1 MRARLRRQLD
11 SHIIMSGSPEQVRE
25 VAQVLSRLVSHRQ
38 LVGHRPKPGKSKPHE
53 AQKASVPLTSQ
64 EALQQAQ
71 AEGLLVPKNK
81 TGYFGV
87 TVDKRGRAKPYK
99 AQLKRE
105 GGMVTLGCFATAEE
119 AALCVARTPEGKAA
133 AAAQATAA
141 AQPIPLLRSQEA
153 RRQAQAEGLTL
164 RVAKNGTGFLGV
176 RLDKPGQPKPYQAR
190 VTRGGKVVSLG
201 HFVTAEEAAL
211 CVARPNQQPCNPKKQ
226 SAFAMAAL
234 DRAAEARKA
243 AAASMTALHAPAE
256 GLTLL
261 EEAIARRAAPP
272 AVQGVAA
279 VDAVEE
285 RADESVEDR
294 SKRQRT
300 T

>member
-1 MRARLRRQLD
+1 
-11 SHIIMSGSPEQVRE
+11 MSGSPEQVRE
-25 VAQVLSRLVSHRQ
+25 VAQVLTLLVAHRQ
-38 LVGHRPKPGKSKPHE
+38 KVGHRPKPGKSKPHE
-53 AQKASVPLTSQ
+53 PPPVPLTSQ

-141 AQPIPLLRSQEA
+141 AQPTPLLRSQEA

-190 VTRGGKVVSLG
+190 VTRNGKVVSLG
-201 HFVTAEEAAL
+201 HFVTAEEASL
-211 CVARPNQQPCNPKKQ
+211 CVARPNQQPCNRQ
-226 SAFAMAAL
+226 AVAAL
-234 DRAAEARKA
+234 ERAAEARKA
-243 AAASMTALHAPAE
+243 AASITALHAPAE
-256 GLTLL
+256 GLSLL
-261 EEAIARRAAPP
+261 EEAIAQRTALPE
-272 AVQGVAA
+272 VQAVAA
-279 VDAVEE
+279 VGGGEE
-285 RADESVEDR
+285 CVADDSVDG
-294 SKRQRT
+294 SKRQKVT
-300 T
+300 